1 MEQIKE
7 NLTKILENKIKIAM
21 ISKFKAIEEYDNK
34 IFKDLYEVEMKNLEI
49 LYEKYLVYFNEK
61 PNIKA
66 EVDTNLDIV
75 EILKETVELERFL
88 AKKLGANFGVRQAII
103 HALSD
108 DESFLYFL
116 TKKP

>member
-7 NLTKILENKIKIAM
+7 NLTKILENKIKISM

-34 IFKDLYEVEMKNLEI
+34 IFKDLSEVEMKNLEI